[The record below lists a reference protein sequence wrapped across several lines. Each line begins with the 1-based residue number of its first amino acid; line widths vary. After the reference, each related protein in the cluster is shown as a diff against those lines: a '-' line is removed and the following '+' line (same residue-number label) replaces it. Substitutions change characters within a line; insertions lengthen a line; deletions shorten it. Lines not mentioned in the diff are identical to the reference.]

1 VYGNGHL
8 TYIAQN
14 GIQIGYGAMPYPNE
28 VDSNYVSGNS
38 YIGFPGDGSA
48 SGGILVVG
56 GPGYGSCPDGN
67 PCPYTK
73 NTIIGVNSAFTQ
85 LLPNFAINNDVGVY
99 VSNLQADGI
108 TAADQPTG
116 VFIIGTRA
124 GDDICYN
131 TSYQAGI
138 SDQGN
143 GDWIFSNYIFQGG
156 GYGPACGLGIDI
168 TGSVNVVWGNNNVQ
182 PTVTA
187 TTALTPTA
195 KVRVEPVM

>member
-1 VYGNGHL
+1 
-8 TYIAQN
+8 
-14 GIQIGYGAMPYPNE
+14 
-28 VDSNYVSGNS
+28 
-38 YIGFPGDGSA
+38 
-48 SGGILVVG
+48 
-56 GPGYGSCPDGN
+56 
-67 PCPYTK
+67 
-73 NTIIGVNSAFTQ
+73 
-85 LLPNFAINNDVGVY
+85 
-99 VSNLQADGI
+99 
-108 TAADQPTG
+108 